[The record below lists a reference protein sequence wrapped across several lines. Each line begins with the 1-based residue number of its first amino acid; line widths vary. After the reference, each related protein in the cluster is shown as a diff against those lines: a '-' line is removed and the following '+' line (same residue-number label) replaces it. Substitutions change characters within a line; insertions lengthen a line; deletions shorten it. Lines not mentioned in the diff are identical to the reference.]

1 MKMTKSVR
9 LSLIRLCSNQDRICT
24 LGLAHMRSASLSAK
38 SATVLLAFETVSNSW
53 SQCATTVALSRLLR
67 KTVERLKSPLHY
79 SLSSR
84 RAVVRGP
91 HLCAIR

>member
-1 MKMTKSVR
+1 MTKSVR

-24 LGLAHMRSASLSAK
+24 LGLAYMRSASLSAK
-38 SATVLLAFETVSNSW
+38 SATVLLAFETVSISW

-79 SLSSR
+79 YLSSR
-84 RAVVRGP
+84 RAMARGP